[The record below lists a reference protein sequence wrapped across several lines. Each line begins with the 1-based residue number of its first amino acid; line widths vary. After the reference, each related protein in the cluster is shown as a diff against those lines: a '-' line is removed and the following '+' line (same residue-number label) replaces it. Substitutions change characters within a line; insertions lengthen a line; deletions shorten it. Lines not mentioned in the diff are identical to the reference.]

1 MPRYIICKFCK
12 NENEA
17 AALLLLVGKEMKMK
31 FSMYDI
37 CELHFCYRD

>member
-17 AALLLLVGKEMKMK
+17 TALLLLVGKEMKMK
-31 FSMYDI
+31 ILCTCSDLVNI
-37 CELHFCYRD
+37 A